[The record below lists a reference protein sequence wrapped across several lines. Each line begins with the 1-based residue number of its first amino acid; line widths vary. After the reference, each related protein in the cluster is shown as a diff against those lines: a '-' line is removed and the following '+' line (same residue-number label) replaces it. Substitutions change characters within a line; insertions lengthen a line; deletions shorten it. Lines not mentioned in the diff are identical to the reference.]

1 MNATPE
7 SLIKE
12 YADPIEQQ
20 EIDKFIRAEMGRQ
33 IHRYIKG
40 MSGTKQ
46 AMIKFEENWQVFQF
60 PRKKRLLPSI

>member
-20 EIDKFIRAEMGRQ
+20 EIRPQDRPAACCGSSAAGVQRD
-33 IHRYIKG
+33 G
-40 MSGTKQ
+40 G
-46 AMIKFEENWQVFQF
+46 
-60 PRKKRLLPSI
+60 LPLDVPVPCEGGLPHHARRGAP

>member
-20 EIDKFIRAEMGRQ
+20 EIE
-33 IHRYIKG
+33 
-40 MSGTKQ
+40 Q
-46 AMIKFEENWQVFQF
+46 ADSPIYQGYVGNQT
-60 PRKKRLLPSI
+60 SYA